1 MRTTMIAALA
11 VGTAATI
18 GCGGG
23 QEPQLSAEPRTSTLQ
38 VNGAEVGSQAGVQ
51 IRVAPV
57 MQTSRYSNEADY
69 RPVHV
74 EIRNES
80 DHPLRIGYD
89 NFSLQGGGAAS
100 AEAVPVLWID
110 DSGRDIAGIGGAATP
125 GWGHRNFEVAGDYA
139 EMYPALRA
147 YEGDFQSTTVDAY
160 RARRPSGVEPGVLRD
175 SMLLLA
181 SIPEGVVRPG
191 GRVEGMLWFEAVE
204 GADSTLTFT
213 ADLVNAQTGM
223 EFGRITVPIAL
234 TRSGI
239 QRGTETWM
247 ERDPSAAEPV
257 EVSAIILAPDPA
269 TYNARRVQL
278 NNVRVQKRV
287 NDRVFWVGPD
297 GGQWL
302 LVTHGDPTAV
312 GPISGTAI
320 QEGQTVTLMGTLRE
334 PPTASEAR
342 ASWRLDQAGAEMLG
356 RSRLYLVADDV
367 KTSTY

>member
-1 MRTTMIAALA
+1 MMRATLIAALA
-11 VGTAATI
+11 VGTAATA
-18 GCGGG
+18 GCAGG
-23 QEPQLSAEPRTSTLQ
+23 QEPELAAQPRTNMLQ

-57 MQTSRYSNEADY
+57 MRTSRYTNEADY

-80 DHPLRIGYD
+80 EHPLRIGYD
-89 NFSLQGGGAAS
+89 NFTLEGPGAAS

-110 DSGRDIAGIGGAATP
+110 DSGRDIPGIGGAATL

-147 YEGDFQSTTVDAY
+147 YEGDFRSTTVDAY
-160 RARRPSGVEPGVLRD
+160 QARQPSGIPPSVLRD
-175 SMLLLA
+175 SLLLLE

-191 GRVEGMLWFEAVE
+191 GRIEGMLWFEAIE

-223 EFGRITVPIAL
+223 EFGRITVPLAL
-234 TRSGI
+234 SRSGI
-239 QRGTETWM
+239 ERGSETWM
-247 ERDPSAAEPV
+247 ERDPSAAETV
-257 EVSAIILAPDPA
+257 EVSAIIMAPDPA
-269 TYNARRVQL
+269 AYEARRVQL
-278 NNVRVQKRV
+278 NNVRVQKLV
-287 NDRVFWVGPD
+287 SDRVFWVGPD
-297 GGQWL
+297 GGQWM

-312 GPISGTAI
+312 GPISGSAL
-320 QEGQTVTLMGTLRE
+320 QEGQSVTLIGTLRA

-342 ASWRLDQAGAEMLG
+342 ASWRLDQTGAEMLG
-356 RSRLYLVADDV
+356 RSKLYLVADEV
-367 KTSTY
+367 RSY